1 MRNNRRIQVGILLA
15 GDLAVI
21 LLVTLFGFA
30 SHGTL
35 GTAGARMLSTFFP
48 LLAGWFAV
56 APFLLAYDPKMAAT
70 PVQLWR
76 PFWAMVIAAP
86 LAAFLRGVWLNT
98 AILPLFVFILG
109 GISSLAILIWRGI
122 YVAALNWR
130 RRANG

>member
-1 MRNNRRIQVGILLA
+1 MRNNRRIQVGILIA

-21 LLVTLFGFA
+21 LVVTLFGFA

-48 LLAGWFAV
+48 LLIGWFAV
-56 APFLLAYDPKMAAT
+56 APFLLVYNPKMAAA
-70 PVQLWR
+70 PAQLWR

-98 AILPLFVFILG
+98 AILPLFVFVLG
-109 GISSLAILIWRGI
+109 GISSLTILIWRGI
-122 YVAALNWR
+122 YLAALNLR
-130 RRANG
+130 RRSNG